1 MSPLQLLRAI
11 WSKKWLVLALAVI
24 VAVGGTVWTLQ
35 LPKQYIAEASMV
47 VEVRADPILG
57 ALAPG
62 LASPAYMATQVEI
75 LKSDRVASRV
85 VKMLG
90 VERSPAAVQQ
100 WRESTEA
107 KVPLERYFAGLLQRG
122 LVVEPS
128 RGSNVID
135 VRFVSQDPAF
145 AASAANAFVQS
156 YMDVSVELRIEPAR
170 QSAAFLDE
178 QVKLLR
184 SNLEQAQGRLSKFQQ
199 EKGIVVSDERLDQES
214 ARLAALIN
222 QLALTESEL
231 VDASN
236 RQRNT
241 GSELSPDVM
250 QSGAV
255 QSLKG
260 QLVQA
265 ETKLSEISAVVG
277 KNHPQRVQLEAQ
289 IHELRQQLAAEIRR
303 VSGGSSVVKRG
314 TGQKIADL
322 KALIEQQK
330 TTVLNLRSQ
339 KDQVSVL
346 VRDVETAQRAYEGV
360 SQRVSLL
367 NLESQNTQAQTR
379 LLSPAVEPIFPS
391 RPRVAVN
398 IIGSIVG
405 GILLGFAAALAW
417 ELLDR
422 RVRGPQDLVAVPG
435 VPVIGVLRPADSK
448 RPIFRQMTSGARVNR
463 PLLNAPGARS

>member
-11 WSKKWLVLALAVI
+11 WSKKWLVLILAVL
-24 VAVGGTVWTLQ
+24 VAVGGTIWTMT
-35 LPKQYIAEASMV
+35 LPKQYIADASMV

-128 RGSNVID
+128 RGSNVINIS
-135 VRFVSQDPAF
+135 FVSQDPAF
-145 AASAANAFVQS
+145 AASAANAFAQA
-156 YMDVSVELRIEPAR
+156 YMDVSVELRVEPAR
-170 QSAAFLDE
+170 QSAAFLDD

-184 SNLEQAQGRLSKFQQ
+184 TNLEQAQTKLSKFQQ
-199 EKGIVVSDERLDQES
+199 EKGIVVTDERLDQES
-214 ARLAALIN
+214 SRLAALIT
-222 QLALTESEL
+222 QLAEAEAEM
-231 VDASN
+231 VNAST
-236 RQRNT
+236 RQRLT
-241 GSELSPDVM
+241 GTELSPDVQ

-265 ETKLSEISAVVG
+265 ETKLSEISSVVG

-289 IHELRQQLAAEIRR
+289 IAELKQQLAAEIRR
-303 VSGGSSVVKRG
+303 VSGGSGVITRG
-314 TGQKIADL
+314 TGQKIAEL
-322 KALIEQQK
+322 KGLIQRQK
-330 TTVLNLRSQ
+330 ETVLNLRSQ

-346 VRDVETAQRAYEGV
+346 LRDVETAQRAYDGV
-360 SQRVSLL
+360 SQRVSIL

-379 LLSPAVEPIFPS
+379 LLSPAVEPIFPA
-391 RPRVAVN
+391 RPRVVVN
-398 IIGSIVG
+398 IVGSIVG
-405 GILLGFAAALAW
+405 GILLGIAAALLW

-422 RVRGPQDLVAVPG
+422 RVRGPQDLTAIPG

-448 RPIFRQMTSGARVNR
+448 RPVFRQLTSGQRPAR
-463 PLLNAPGARS
+463 PMLNAPGARS